1 MKWRDHRRLAAQM
14 ADAFDLKDFR
24 AELMEGSIQPDK
36 KRNLVHTWPRARK
49 AARAA
54 MYRARGAFLKGKMKK
69 CALYLGI
76 VSHFIE
82 DGIVHGAMD
91 TFSHT
96 EDHSTVEGQIGA
108 RADISSTPPIDTVEE
123 GFVDGEFV
131 FREIDSLVR
140 EGLTPETLGR
150 SLSLLGS
157 SVLSSPEPP
166 RELIE
171 SRRLFISRIRKAGF
185 KIMAAANLIAAAVG
199 SHFLPDPLCLLLFPF
214 FLLIFGKPSFF
225 RALARFGWILAG
237 FALLGFIYYLP
248 RFDWPRFVLLLL
260 IAAETLYL
268 NTVPDLSKWGEKW
281 YLFSSGGKEKG

>member
-1 MKWRDHRRLAAQM
+1 MKWRDHKRLAAQM
-14 ADAFDLKDFR
+14 ARAFSLDKFR
-24 AELMEGSIQPDK
+24 AELMEGSVEPDK
-36 KRNLVHTWPRARK
+36 KRNVVHTWRRARK
-49 AARAA
+49 TARAA
-54 MYRARGAFLKGKMKK
+54 MYRARRAFLKKDMKK
-69 CALYLGI
+69 CARYLGI

-91 TFSHT
+91 TFSHS

-108 RADISSTPPIDTVEE
+108 RADISSLPLIDSVEE

-157 SVLSSPEPP
+157 AVLSSPEAP

-171 SRRLFISRIRKAGF
+171 SHRRFAARIKKPGF
-185 KIMAAANLIAAAVG
+185 KILAAANLLAAAGVVY
-199 SHFLPDPLCLLLFPF
+199 FLQDKLCLLLLPF
-214 FLLIFGKPSFF
+214 FLLILGKPVFF
-225 RALARFGWILAG
+225 RALARYGWILAG

-248 RFDWPRFVLLLL
+248 RFDWSRFILILL
-260 IAAETLYL
+260 IAAQTLYL

-281 YLFSSGGKEKG
+281 YRIS